1 MTRRRTAAALA
12 SDHGPPE
19 RAQHVHAEPH
29 AVVIETAEAGS
40 AGQVFATRRR
50 IRPPIECITLSK
62 DEHEAAAM
70 LAAAYRL
77 RDDYDLGVHR
87 VREDAGEGPRI
98 RSNRPPITLP
108 DAVLDALAR
117 YRAAM
122 TLMGRCGYVVTRV
135 VCDEIGLDDLARML
149 GRNRQELTGVLK
161 AGLGTLADAME
172 GRRG

>member
-19 RAQHVHAEPH
+19 RAQH
-29 AVVIETAEAGS
+29 AVPDAIVQEVADATVS
-40 AGQVFATRRR
+40 GQVIARRVR

-87 VREDAGEGPRI
+87 VREEAGDGPRI
-98 RSNRPPITLP
+98 RSNLPPITLP

-135 VCDEIGLDDLARML
+135 VCDEIGLADLERML
-149 GRNRQELTGVLK
+149 GRNRQELAGVLK
-161 AGLGTLADAME
+161 AGLGTLVDAME
-172 GRRG
+172 GRRRG